1 MLFVAVRSPGFV
13 AGRNTGAVVAVRRAV
28 GAAIVVAVVLWLIM
42 SSGAAQTLPER
53 YAGVWVEGSCQDA
66 TRVRLVNSL
75 AVIDVLDRGGE
86 PHLQILAIRAAQAD
100 GDGVALT
107 LAMANGASVD
117 SRFAL
122 DGDRLNGDFRRCV
135 APPPVVAWTLGEV
148 LTLFEAA
155 GRIQARCRAGD
166 GARCALEAFR
176 TVDVSG
182 DGVLRQAELARVFR
196 AVGFFVGYAAA
207 ERNLVSARDMLVP
220 SAIGG
225 MVAPTVASRLVANYD
240 YDGDGGLSLE
250 ELLQDRGDRA
260 GLAAVLG
267 SAEIVAADLSVDAA
281 VEFMKTLAGPLL
293 GSLPTP

>member
-1 MLFVAVRSPGFV
+1 MLVPAVSILGSLASR
-13 AGRNTGAVVAVRRAV
+13 AAGAVVIFCRAI
-28 GAAIVVAVVLWLIM
+28 GAAIVVSAALGLTM

-53 YAGVWVEGSCQDA
+53 YAGVWVEGSCEDA
-66 TRVRLVNSL
+66 TRVRLVNRL

-86 PHLQILAIRAAQAD
+86 PHLQILAIRGAQAD

-107 LAMANGASVD
+107 LAMGNGTTVD
-117 SRFAL
+117 SRFTL
-122 DGDRLNGDFRRCV
+122 DGDRLNGDFRRCD
-135 APPPVVAWTLGEV
+135 APPPAVAWTLGEV

-155 GRIQARCRAGD
+155 GRINARCRAGD

-176 TVDVSG
+176 AVDVSG

-196 AVGFFVGYAAA
+196 AVGFFVGYAAT

-225 MVAPTVASRLVANYD
+225 MVAPTIASRLVANYD
-240 YDGDGGLSLE
+240 YDGDGGLSLD

-267 SAEIVAADLSVDAA
+267 SAETVAADLSVDAA